1 MTMKHFSE
9 SKVRCDR
16 YESTDT
22 LDNTPHHPHTLFWSS
37 PVLTMATALLQ
48 GHGFD
53 GLNDT

>member
-1 MTMKHFSE
+1 MKHFSE